1 MELYALPCDGVMA
14 HPLRRGLPILLQKCT
29 QSNHSLRIPRCPHRG
44 RSQIPNVWRY
54 DNSLLYA
61 SVAEQADAPDLKSGV
76 RDGVRVQLPSEV
88 PYRGV
93 AQLVE
98 QRSPKP
104 CRVCSSRITPAR
116 RVCTYIVKYGCKGQN
131 NRVES
136 TKLQIVPQFTD
147 NPLQILY
154 TPICEWSRTGRVQTA
169 NLLEAGSTPV
179 FRSKSTLCI
188 PTQGCFLFFLCVLD

>member
-104 CRVCSSRITPAR
+104 CRVCSSRITPA
-116 RVCTYIVKYGCKGQN
+116 
-131 NRVES
+131 
-136 TKLQIVPQFTD
+136 
-147 NPLQILY
+147 
-154 TPICEWSRTGRVQTA
+154 ICEWSRTVRVQTA

-179 FRSKSTLCI
+179 FRSKSAFCI
-188 PTQGCFLFFLCVLD
+188 STQGRFLFFMRLRLRFV